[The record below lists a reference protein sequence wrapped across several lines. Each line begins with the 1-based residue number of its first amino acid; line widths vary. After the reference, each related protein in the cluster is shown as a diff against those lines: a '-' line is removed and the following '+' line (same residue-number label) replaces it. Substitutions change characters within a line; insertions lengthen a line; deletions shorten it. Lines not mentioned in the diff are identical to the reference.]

1 MLDIRTAFPIMVYV
15 MNTTTDKT
23 TRLVLASE
31 CLKASQKMAR
41 YYAQRAE
48 VEKSAE
54 MRKAAADAETACAF
68 YEEEVKTLS

>member
-1 MLDIRTAFPIMVYV
+1 
-15 MNTTTDKT
+15 MNTTLDKT
-23 TRLVLASE
+23 TRLVIASE

-54 MRKAAADAETACAF
+54 MRKAAAGAEMACAF
-68 YEEEVKTLS
+68 YAEEIKALS